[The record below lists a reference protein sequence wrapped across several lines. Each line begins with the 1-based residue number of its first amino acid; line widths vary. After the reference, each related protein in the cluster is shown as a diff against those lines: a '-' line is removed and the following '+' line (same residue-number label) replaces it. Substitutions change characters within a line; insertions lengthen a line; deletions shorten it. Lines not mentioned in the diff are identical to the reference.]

1 MLKFKVRFIVSG
13 EIIVNAESADEAASI
28 AEFRKNSIMWSEPSV
43 DEVEEINE
51 K

>member
-1 MLKFKVRFIVSG
+1 MLKFKVRFTVSG
-13 EIIVNAESADEAASI
+13 EIVVNAESADEAASI
-28 AEFRKNSIMWSEPSV
+28 DIIWSEPSV